1 MKSRG
6 LLIWGACLATLPL
19 ASAHRLDEYLQA
31 TRISL
36 ETDRVGLEIDLTPGI
51 AMASQVIGWIDT
63 NRDGTVSSAE
73 GDAYAREVLRSVLLK
88 ADGKPLHVDLVS
100 ASFPE
105 FGAMKQGVGIIRL
118 RATAKI
124 PRAGLFSGRAG
135 SHQISYINMYRSQRS
150 VYLVNALVP
159 RNPHIEIADQQR
171 DRAQHAITLQ
181 YSVAADPPSA
191 WSFALIA
198 GLAVTGRWYLRRK
211 RRQAPGA
218 LELKAV

>member
-6 LLIWGACLATLPL
+6 LLILGAWLTTLPM

-31 TRISL
+31 TRLSI
-36 ETDRVGLEIDLTPGI
+36 ETDRVGVEIDLTPGV
-51 AMASQVIGWIDT
+51 AMATEVFGWIDA
-63 NRDGTVSSAE
+63 NRDGTVSSVE
-73 GDAYAREVLRSVLLK
+73 GDAYAREVLKSVLLK

-105 FGAMKQGVGIIRL
+105 FGVMKKGVGIIRL
-118 RATAKI
+118 RATARI

-135 SHQISYINMYRSQRS
+135 THRISYINMYRPQSS
-150 VYLVNALVP
+150 VYLANALVP

-191 WSFALIA
+191 WSFVLIA
-198 GLAVTGRWYLRRK
+198 GLAVAGRWYLRRK